1 MKKLAIISTFI
12 SVLSLNNAY
21 AADGMI
27 SFTGKITATACK
39 VNTSGGNSVP
49 MGSISTTA
57 FAPGAGVTAAAK
69 AFNIVLKECPSD
81 STTVNVRFDGTRDT
95 SNSNILALTPGTD
108 VASNVGIA
116 LYESDGSTL
125 IPLNA
130 DSAQKTLVS
139 GDNTLPY
146 VAKYMSTASTVGAGK
161 ADAVAYFTI
170 IYP

>member
-1 MKKLAIISTFI
+1 M
-12 SVLSLNNAY
+12 
-21 AADGMI
+21 
-27 SFTGKITATACK
+27 
-39 VNTSGGNSVP
+39 
-49 MGSISTTA
+49 
-57 FAPGAGVTAAAK
+57 
-69 AFNIVLKECPSD
+69 
-81 STTVNVRFDGTRDT
+81 RFDGTRDT
-95 SNSNILALTPGTD
+95 ANSSILALTSGTG

-125 IPLNA
+125 IPLNT

-146 VAKYMSTASTVGAGK
+146 VAKYMSTASSVGAGK

>member
-21 AADGMI
+21 AADGTI
-27 SFTGKITATACK
+27 SFTGKITATACS
-39 VNTSGGNSVP
+39 VSTSGNSVT
-49 MGSISTTA
+49 MGSISTNA
-57 FAPGAGVTAAAK
+57 FGSSGDTAAAK
-69 AFNIVLKECPSD
+69 AFNIVLTGCPSD

-95 SNSNILALTPGTD
+95 ANSSILALTSGTG

-125 IPLNA
+125 IPLNT

-139 GDNTLPY
+139 GNNTLPY
-146 VAKYMSTASTVGAGK
+146 VAKYMSTASSVGAGK